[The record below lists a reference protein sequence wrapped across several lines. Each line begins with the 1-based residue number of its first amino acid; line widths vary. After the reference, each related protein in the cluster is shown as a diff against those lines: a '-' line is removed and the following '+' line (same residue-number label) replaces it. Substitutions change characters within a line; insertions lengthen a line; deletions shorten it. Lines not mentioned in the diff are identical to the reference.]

1 MRTHQRE
8 QKDNPILITTPNVIH
23 PSQSSGAAGLLA
35 TSQVLRC
42 LNTHVW
48 CTYILT
54 TGLYS
59 LEPEARNE
67 GHESTDCNL
76 SGIFLRWRVS
86 GATVINN

>member
-67 GHESTDCNL
+67 GMHALT
-76 SGIFLRWRVS
+76 
-86 GATVINN
+86 ATSLAFF